1 MIRRMTDDRED
12 EVTVLAAGR
21 FLRLVRRGRWEYV
34 ERVRGAGA
42 AAVVAVTEA
51 GAIVLISQPR
61 PALGG
66 LTIELPAGLVGDTA
80 GDEGEAGALAAGRE
94 LVEETGYE
102 AAEITPLMAGPSS
115 PGLTNEGIAL
125 FRARGL
131 RRVGPGGGV
140 EHEQIT
146 VHEVPLAAVD
156 GWLAAR
162 AAEGYHV
169 DVKVYAGLYFAK
181 IDA

>member
-1 MIRRMTDDRED
+1 
-12 EVTVLAAGR
+12 
-21 FLRLVRRGRWEYV
+21 
-34 ERVRGAGA
+34 
-42 AAVVAVTEA
+42 
-51 GAIVLISQPR
+51 VLISQPR